1 MILFVAG
8 KAIGIIMGRL
18 FGTDGVRGIANKDLT
33 NDLAMKIGAAA
44 ATVLLRE
51 AKSSKPTVLIG
62 KDTRAS
68 GDMLEAALTAGLCSV
83 GCNVLSIGVVPTP
96 AVAYLVGYYQ
106 CEAGI
111 MISASHN
118 PCEYNG
124 IKIFQKTGYKLD
136 DSIEEEIESIILD
149 DSEDFDIKIGGN
161 VGNVLFCKTA
171 VNDYIEHVVSATD
184 VRFDGMKIALDCA
197 NGSASVCAKEI
208 FTRLGAKCIM
218 LSDTPDGTNIN
229 FNCGST
235 HPEELMSFVKDAGLD
250 LGLAFDGDA
259 DRMLAV
265 DENGELV
272 DGDKVIAICAKKMK
286 EDGTLKKDTA
296 VVTVMSN
303 MGFFKFCEKN
313 GINCAKTAVGDRYVL
328 EKMLKDGYNIGGEQS
343 GHVIFLDYAT
353 TGDGEL
359 SGVKLIETVV
369 KYGKKL
375 SELAKVMTVYPQVL
389 INVKV
394 SAQGKQ
400 KYNNDEYIIA
410 ATQKAEMELMGDG
423 RVLVRVSGTEPLV
436 RVMLEGKDI
445 NHIEKLG
452 KEIAQVVKERLS

>member
-1 MILFVAG
+1 
-8 KAIGIIMGRL
+8 MGRL
-18 FGTDGVRGIANKDLT
+18 FGTDGVRGIANEFLS
-33 NDLAMKIGAAA
+33 NELAMKIGAAA
-44 ATVLLRE
+44 ATVLLRD
-51 AKSSKPTVLIG
+51 AKSTKPTVLIG

-96 AVAYLVGYYQ
+96 AVAYLVGLYQ

-124 IKIFQKTGYKLD
+124 IKIFQSTGYKLD
-136 DSIEEEIESIILD
+136 DAIEEEIESIILD
-149 DSEDFDIKIGGN
+149 GKVTPDYKIGGE
-161 VGNVLFCKTA
+161 VGNRLFCKTA
-171 VNDYIEHVVSATD
+171 VNDYIEHVVSTTD

-197 NGSASVCAKEI
+197 NGSASVCAKDI
-208 FTRLGAKCIM
+208 FTKLGAKCLM

-229 FNCGST
+229 DNCGST

-286 EDGTLKKDTA
+286 DEGTLKQDTA

-303 MGFFKFCEKN
+303 MGFFKFCDDN
-313 GINCAKTAVGDRYVL
+313 GIKCAKTAVGDRYVL
-328 EKMLKDGYNIGGEQS
+328 ERMLKDDYNIGGEQS

-359 SGVKLIETVV
+359 SGVQLVETVV
-369 KYGKKL
+369 KSGKKL
-375 SELAKVMTVYPQVL
+375 SELAKIMDVYPQVL
-389 INVKV
+389 INVRV
-394 SAQGKQ
+394 SEEGKK

-410 ATQKAEMELMGDG
+410 ATQKAEMDLMGDG

-445 NHIEKLG
+445 NHIQQLG
-452 KEIAQVVKERLS
+452 EEIAEVVKERLS

>member
-1 MILFVAG
+1 
-8 KAIGIIMGRL
+8 MGRL

-33 NDLAMKIGAAA
+33 NELAMKIGSAA
-44 ATVLLRE
+44 ATVLLKE
-51 AKSSKPTVLIG
+51 AKSAKPTVLIG

-83 GCNVLSIGVVPTP
+83 GCNVLSIGIVPTP
-96 AVAYLVGYYQ
+96 AVAYLVGKYE

-124 IKIFQKTGYKLD
+124 IKIFQKSGYKLD
-136 DSIEEEIESIILD
+136 DAIEDEIERIILGEEETPEL
-149 DSEDFDIKIGGN
+149 KIGGE
-161 VGNVLFCKTA
+161 VGNRLYSKTA
-171 VNDYIEHVVSATD
+171 VKDYIDHVVSTAS
-184 VRFDGMKIALDCA
+184 VRFDGMSIALDCA

-208 FTRLGAKCIM
+208 FTALGAKCLM
-218 LSDTPDGTNIN
+218 LSDTPDGVNIN
-229 FNCGST
+229 DGCGST
-235 HPEELMSFVKDAGLD
+235 HPEELMKFVKDAGLD

-272 DGDKVIAICAKKMK
+272 DGDKVIAICANRMK
-286 EDGTLKKDTA
+286 QEGTLKNNTA

-303 MGFFKFCEKN
+303 MGFFKFCDEY
-313 GINCAKTAVGDRYVL
+313 GIHCARTAVGDRYVL
-328 EKMLKDGYNIGGEQS
+328 ERMLKDDYNIGGEQS
-343 GHVIFLDYAT
+343 GHVIFLDFAT

-359 SGVKLIETVV
+359 SGVQLIETVV
-369 KYGKKL
+369 KSGKKL
-375 SELAKVMTVYPQVL
+375 SELAKIMNVYPQVL

-394 SAQGKQ
+394 SPEGKL

-410 ATQKAEMELMGDG
+410 ATQKAEMELLGDG

-445 NHIEKLG
+445 EHITKLG
-452 KEIAQVVKERLS
+452 NDIAEVVRERLS

>member
-1 MILFVAG
+1 
-8 KAIGIIMGRL
+8 MGRL
-18 FGTDGVRGIANKDLT
+18 FGTDGVRGVANKDLT

-44 ATVLLRE
+44 AAVLLRE
-51 AKSSKPTVLIG
+51 AKSAKPTVLIG

-83 GCNVLSIGVVPTP
+83 GCNVLSVGIVPTP
-96 AVAYLVGYYQ
+96 AVAYLVGKYE

-136 DSIEEEIESIILD
+136 DSIEEEIEAIILD
-149 DSEDFDIKIGGN
+149 DAEKNEYKYGGD
-161 VGNVLFCKTA
+161 VGNRLYSKNA
-171 VNDYIEHVVSATD
+171 VKDYIEHVISTTD
-184 VRFDGMKIALDCA
+184 VRFDGMTVALDCA

-208 FTRLGAKCIM
+208 FTALGAKCIM
-218 LSDTPDGTNIN
+218 LSDTPDGVNIN
-229 FNCGST
+229 LNCGST
-235 HPEELMSFVKDAGLD
+235 HPEELMKFVKSAQLD

-272 DGDKVIAICAKKMK
+272 DGDKVIAICAKRMK
-286 EDGTLKKDTA
+286 EEGRLNSDTA

-303 MGFFKFCEKN
+303 MGFFKFCDENEIK
-313 GINCAKTAVGDRYVL
+313 CARTAVGDRYVL
-328 EKMLKDGYNIGGEQS
+328 ERMLKDGFNIGGEQS

-359 SGVKLIETVV
+359 SGVQLIETVV
-369 KYGKKL
+369 KSGKKL
-375 SELAKVMTVYPQVL
+375 SELASVMTVYPQVL

-394 SAQGKQ
+394 SPEGKA

-445 NHIEKLG
+445 DHITRLG
-452 KEIAQVVKERLS
+452 NDIAAVVKERLS

>member
-1 MILFVAG
+1 
-8 KAIGIIMGRL
+8 MGRL

-51 AKSSKPTVLIG
+51 AKSKKPTVLIG

-83 GCNVLSIGVVPTP
+83 GCNVLSIGIVPTP
-96 AVAYLVGYYQ
+96 AVAYLVGLYE

-136 DSIEEEIESIILD
+136 DAIEEEIEAIILD
-149 DSEDFDIKIGGN
+149 NAEEIDIKIGGD
-161 VGNVLFCKTA
+161 VGNRLYSKTA
-171 VNDYIEHVVSATD
+171 VNDYIDHVVSTTD
-184 VRFDGMKIALDCA
+184 VRFDGLKIALDCA

-229 FNCGST
+229 DKCGST
-235 HPEELMSFVKDAGLD
+235 HPEELMSFVKDANLD

-265 DENGELV
+265 DENGCLV
-272 DGDKVIAICAKKMK
+272 DGDKIIAICANRMK
-286 EDGTLKKDTA
+286 QEGSLKKDTA

-303 MGFFKFCEKN
+303 MGFFKFCDEH
-313 GINCAKTAVGDRYVL
+313 GIKCAKTAVGDRYVL
-328 EKMLKDGYNIGGEQS
+328 ERMLKDGYNIGGEQS

-359 SGVKLIETVV
+359 SGVQLVETVV
-369 KYGKKL
+369 KSGKKL
-375 SELAKVMTVYPQVL
+375 SELASIMNVYPQVL

-394 SAQGKQ
+394 SAEGKK

-436 RVMLEGKDI
+436 RVMLEGKDVD
-445 NHIEKLG
+445 HIQRLG
-452 KEIAQVVKERLS
+452 EEIAQVVKERLS

>member
-1 MILFVAG
+1 
-8 KAIGIIMGRL
+8 MGRL
-18 FGTDGVRGIANKDLT
+18 FGTDGVRGIANEDLT
-33 NDLAMKIGAAA
+33 NELAMKIGSAA
-44 ATVLLRE
+44 ATVLLE
-51 AKSSKPTVLIG
+51 ESKSAKPTVLIG

-83 GCNVLSIGVVPTP
+83 GCNVLSVGVVPTP
-96 AVAYLVGYYQ
+96 AVAYLVGQYQ

-136 DSIEEEIESIILD
+136 DSIEDEIEQIILD
-149 DSEDFDIKIGGN
+149 NSREPSIKIGGD
-161 VGNVLFCKTA
+161 VGNRLFCKTA
-171 VNDYIEHVVSATD
+171 VNDYIEHVVSTTN
-184 VRFDGMKIALDCA
+184 VRFDGLSIALDCA

-208 FTRLGAKCIM
+208 FTRLGAKCLM

-229 FNCGST
+229 NNCGST
-235 HPEELMSFVKDAGLD
+235 HPEELMKFVRDAKLD

-265 DENGELV
+265 DENGILV
-272 DGDKVIAICAKKMK
+272 DGDKVIAICAKRMK
-286 EDGTLKKDTA
+286 DERRLAKDTA

-303 MGFFKFCEKN
+303 MGFFKFCEEN
-313 GINCAKTAVGDRYVL
+313 SINCAKTAVGDRYVL

-359 SGVKLIETVV
+359 SGVQLLETVV
-369 KYGKKL
+369 KSGKKL
-375 SELAKVMTVYPQVL
+375 SELASIMNVYPQVL

-394 SAQGKQ
+394 SPEGKQ
-400 KYNNDEYIIA
+400 KYNNDEYIA

-445 NHIEKLG
+445 DHITKLG
-452 KEIAQVVKERLS
+452 NEIAAVVKERLS

>member
-1 MILFVAG
+1 
-8 KAIGIIMGRL
+8 MGRL

-33 NDLAMKIGAAA
+33 NTLAMEIGRAA
-44 ATVLLRE
+44 ATVLLRD
-51 AKSSKPTVLIG
+51 AKSAKPTVLIG

-83 GCNVLSIGVVPTP
+83 GCNVLSVGIVPTP
-96 AVAYLVGYYQ
+96 AVAYLVGKYE

-136 DSIEEEIESIILD
+136 DAIEEEIENIILN
-149 DSEDFDIKIGGN
+149 GGN
-161 VGNVLFCKTA
+161 DDALKLGGEVGNALYCKTA
-171 VNDYIEHVVSATD
+171 VKDYIQHVVSSTD
-184 VRFDGMKIALDCA
+184 VRFDGMTIALDCA
-197 NGSASVCAKEI
+197 NGSASVCAKDI
-208 FTRLGAKCIM
+208 FTALGAKCIM

-229 FNCGST
+229 KNCGST
-235 HPEELMSFVKDAGLD
+235 HPEELMHFVKNASLD

-265 DENGELV
+265 DENGQLV
-272 DGDKVIAICAKKMK
+272 DGDKIIAIIAKKMK
-286 EDGTLKKDTA
+286 DEGSLSKDTA

-303 MGFFKFCEKN
+303 MGFFKFCKDN

-328 EKMLKDGYNIGGEQS
+328 EKMLQDGYNIGGEQS
-343 GHVIFLDYAT
+343 GHIIFLDHST

-359 SGVKLIETVV
+359 SGVKLVETVV
-369 KYGKKL
+369 KSGKKL
-375 SELAKVMTVYPQVL
+375 SELASVMDVYPQVL
-389 INVKV
+389 INVTV
-394 SAQGKQ
+394 SAEGKQ

-410 ATQKAEMELMGDG
+410 AVQKAEMELLGDG

-445 NHIEKLG
+445 NHIQKLG
-452 KEIAQVVKERLS
+452 EDIAQVVRERLS

>member
-1 MILFVAG
+1 
-8 KAIGIIMGRL
+8 MGRL

-33 NDLAMKIGAAA
+33 NELAMKIGAAA
-44 ATVLLRE
+44 ATVLLEE
-51 AKSSKPTVLIG
+51 AKSAKPTVLIG
-62 KDTRAS
+62 RDTRAS
-68 GDMLEAALTAGLCSV
+68 GDMLEAALTSGLCSV
-83 GCNVLSIGVVPTP
+83 GCNVLSVGIVPTP
-96 AVAYLVGYYQ
+96 AVAYLVGKYE

-136 DSIEEEIESIILD
+136 DAIEDEIESIILD
-149 DSEDFDIKIGGN
+149 DSRIPDYKTGGD
-161 VGNVLFCKTA
+161 VGNRLFSKNA
-171 VNDYIEHVVSATD
+171 IKDYIEHVVSTTD
-184 VRFDGMKIALDCA
+184 VRFDGMTIALDCA
-197 NGSASVCAKEI
+197 NGSASVCAKDI
-208 FTRLGAKCIM
+208 FTALGAKCIM
-218 LSDTPDGTNIN
+218 LSDTPDGVNIN
-229 FNCGST
+229 DNCGST
-235 HPEELMSFVKDAGLD
+235 HPEELMRFVKSASLD

-272 DGDKVIAICAKKMK
+272 DGDKVIAICSKRMK
-286 EDGTLKKDTA
+286 EEGSLKDDTA

-303 MGFFKFCEKN
+303 MGFFKFCDDNDIK
-313 GINCAKTAVGDRYVL
+313 CARTAVGDRYVL
-328 EKMLKDGYNIGGEQS
+328 ERMLKDGYNIGGEQS

-359 SGVKLIETVV
+359 TGVQLIKTIV
-369 KYGKKL
+369 KTGKKL
-375 SELAKVMTVYPQVL
+375 SELASVMTVYPQVL

-394 SAQGKQ
+394 STEGKA

-445 NHIEKLG
+445 DHITRLG
-452 KEIAQVVKERLS
+452 NDIADVVRERLS

>member
-1 MILFVAG
+1 
-8 KAIGIIMGRL
+8 MGRL

-51 AKSSKPTVLIG
+51 AKSKKPTVLIG

-83 GCNVLSIGVVPTP
+83 GCNVLSIGIVPTP
-96 AVAYLVGYYQ
+96 AVAYLVGLYE

-136 DSIEEEIESIILD
+136 DAIEEEIEAIILD
-149 DSEDFDIKIGGN
+149 NAEEIDIKIGGD
-161 VGNVLFCKTA
+161 VGNRLYSKTA
-171 VNDYIEHVVSATD
+171 VNDYIDHVVSTTD
-184 VRFDGMKIALDCA
+184 VRFDGLKIALDCA

-229 FNCGST
+229 DKCGST
-235 HPEELMSFVKDAGLD
+235 HPEELMSFVKDANLD

-265 DENGELV
+265 DENGCLV
-272 DGDKVIAICAKKMK
+272 DGDKVIAICANKMK
-286 EDGTLKKDTA
+286 QEGSLQKDTA

-303 MGFFKFCEKN
+303 MGFFKFCDEH
-313 GINCAKTAVGDRYVL
+313 GIKCAKTAVGDRYVL
-328 EKMLKDGYNIGGEQS
+328 ERMLKDGYNIGGEQS

-359 SGVKLIETVV
+359 SGVQLVETVV
-369 KYGKKL
+369 KSGKKL
-375 SELAKVMTVYPQVL
+375 SELASIMKVYPQVL

-394 SAQGKQ
+394 SAEGKK

-436 RVMLEGKDI
+436 RVMLEGKDVE
-445 NHIEKLG
+445 HIQKLG
-452 KEIAQVVKERLS
+452 EEIAQVVKERLS

>member
-1 MILFVAG
+1 
-8 KAIGIIMGRL
+8 MGRL
-18 FGTDGVRGIANKDLT
+18 FGTDGVRGIANEFLS
-33 NDLAMKIGAAA
+33 NELAMKIGAAA
-44 ATVLLRE
+44 ATVLLRD
-51 AKSSKPTVLIG
+51 AKSTKPTVLIG

-83 GCNVLSIGVVPTP
+83 GCNVLSIGIVPTP
-96 AVAYLVGYYQ
+96 AVAYLVDLYQ

-136 DSIEEEIESIILD
+136 DAIEEEIEAIILD
-149 DSEDFDIKIGGN
+149 GNVTPDYKIGGE
-161 VGNVLFCKTA
+161 VGNRLYCKTA
-171 VNDYIEHVVSATD
+171 VSDYIDHVVSTTD
-184 VRFDGMKIALDCA
+184 VRFDGLKIALDCA

-208 FTRLGAKCIM
+208 FTKLGAKCLM

-229 FNCGST
+229 DNCGST
-235 HPEELMSFVKDAGLD
+235 HPEELMNFVKDAGLD

-286 EDGTLKKDTA
+286 DEGKLKNDTA

-303 MGFFKFCEKN
+303 MGFFKFCADNDIK
-313 GINCAKTAVGDRYVL
+313 CAKTAVGDRYVL
-328 EKMLKDGYNIGGEQS
+328 ERMLKDDFNIGGEQS

-359 SGVKLIETVV
+359 SGVQLIETVV
-369 KYGKKL
+369 KSGKKL
-375 SELAKVMTVYPQVL
+375 SELAKIMDVYPQVL
-389 INVKV
+389 INVRV
-394 SAQGKQ
+394 SEEGKK
-400 KYNNDEYIIA
+400 KYINDEYIIA

-436 RVMLEGKDI
+436 RVMLEGKDKD
-445 NHIEKLG
+445 HIQKLG
-452 KEIAQVVKERLS
+452 EEIAEVVKERLS

>member
-1 MILFVAG
+1 
-8 KAIGIIMGRL
+8 MGRL

-33 NDLAMKIGAAA
+33 NELAMKIGAAA
-44 ATVLLRE
+44 ATVLLEE
-51 AKSSKPTVLIG
+51 AKSAKPTVLIG
-62 KDTRAS
+62 RDTRAS
-68 GDMLEAALTAGLCSV
+68 GDMLEAALTSGLCSV
-83 GCNVLSIGVVPTP
+83 GCNVLSVGIVPTP
-96 AVAYLVGYYQ
+96 AVAYLVGKYE

-136 DSIEEEIESIILD
+136 DAIEDEIESIILD
-149 DSEDFDIKIGGN
+149 DSRIPDYKTGGD
-161 VGNVLFCKTA
+161 VGNRLFSKNA
-171 VNDYIEHVVSATD
+171 IKDYIEHVVSTTD
-184 VRFDGMKIALDCA
+184 VRFDGMTIALDCA
-197 NGSASVCAKEI
+197 NGSASVCAKDI
-208 FTRLGAKCIM
+208 FTALGAKCIM
-218 LSDTPDGTNIN
+218 LSDTPDGVNIN
-229 FNCGST
+229 DNCGST
-235 HPEELMSFVKDAGLD
+235 HPEELMRFVKSASLD

-272 DGDKVIAICAKKMK
+272 DGDKVIAICSKRMK
-286 EDGTLKKDTA
+286 EEGCLKDDTA

-303 MGFFKFCEKN
+303 MGFFKFCDDNEIK
-313 GINCAKTAVGDRYVL
+313 CVRTAVGDRYVL
-328 EKMLKDGYNIGGEQS
+328 ERMLKDGYNIGGEQS

-359 SGVKLIETVV
+359 TGVQLIKTIV
-369 KYGKKL
+369 KTGKKL
-375 SELAKVMTVYPQVL
+375 SELASVMTVYPQVL

-394 SAQGKQ
+394 SPEGKA

-445 NHIEKLG
+445 DHITRLG
-452 KEIAQVVKERLS
+452 NDIADVVRERLS